1 MVCTHFD
8 TSSHVFCAD
17 SAGVSL
23 RLYLLS
29 RVLLPHAQ
37 NGVAKHKDRHILE
50 TAHAFMIARCFGCVC
65 YVFLA
70 SRKCTKLIGQSIEC
84 VFLGYRN
91 DHKGYRCCDL
101 ISRRMRTSQDVVFDK
116 SDPFYPRPSS

>member
-1 MVCTHFD
+1 LCG
-8 TSSHVFCAD
+8 FCR
-17 SAGVSL
+17 SL
-23 RLYLLS
+23 FEV
-29 RVLLPHAQ
+29 VLAKQGTLAPFSCPVAHAQ
-37 NGVAKHKDRHILE
+37 NGVAKHKDCHILE

-65 YVFLA
+65 YVLLA